1 MQFFDGQLLLQIE
14 AWVRSAP
21 AFSLFL
27 FYPLFL
33 FLFYPVVRLG
43 TPIGTSSA
51 ESLRSTLRGT
61 RCSIVIATEHA
72 LELILIKLI
81 GSYYQTRVLP
91 GTAGSSFA
99 FVVHLSLYYIY
110 KIDVLYYKHNNRLV
124 TSFRFNCH
132 HLRFRELIHPSFV
145 ETWLVERIGVLQHV
159 LQVIVIT

>member
-21 AFSLFL
+21 AFYLFL

-33 FLFYPVVRLG
+33 FLFYPAVRLG

-51 ESLRSTLRGT
+51 ESLRSALRGT

-91 GTAGSSFA
+91 GTAESVPLLLLYICRCIIFTK
-99 FVVHLSLYYIY
+99 LMYYI
-110 KIDVLYYKHNNRLV
+110 ISII
-124 TSFRFNCH
+124 T
-132 HLRFRELIHPSFV
+132 
-145 ETWLVERIGVLQHV
+145 GLQP
-159 LQVIVIT
+159 LFDSIAIT